1 MFRFFENLVDPFQ
14 TYSYSTPSDKVW
26 PYIRS
31 VLRPFRA
38 LMVVSILFSVLS
50 ASTEIALIAYSGH
63 LLTALANTPKDAIWV
78 ELGPQLIGVA
88 ITILLFRPLI
98 SFINESLDDVAF
110 KPNMV
115 GLVRWRAHHHI
126 LKQPAGWFRGQ
137 ASGILGARAKEI
149 GISVG
154 GATYQV
160 TKTLTNVVT
169 YMIGSIWLMSQT
181 DIRLTLPLA
190 VWGVLYI
197 AHTAYIVPR
206 FRDRYEAFN
215 NALADI
221 SGHLVDTYTNIEIIK
236 LFTDQAHEDAL
247 NKEKFENVRRA
258 FIGVQKF
265 EVIIN
270 TGMLTLG
277 TILLIGLV
285 GYSIVL
291 WQAGFAEIGAV
302 AAALALSLRLHTMAE
317 WMIDSVAA
325 LFGYIGATRD
335 SLKSV
340 AQPLALK
347 DADNAPN
354 LLFKHGVIRFEK
366 VTHSY
371 GRIKGAL
378 NGLTLCIKPGEKL
391 GLVGPSGAG
400 KSTIVNLLMRHF
412 DPDAGCN
419 PDAGGDPDAGR
430 KPDAG
435 CNPDAGRKPDAGRI
449 LIDGQNIA
457 DVTQA
462 SLHSVLAAVPQEPS
476 LLNRSIAENI
486 GYGRGSLKMAEI
498 EQAARQAGAHDFI
511 MDLQDGDGNNG
522 YSAYVGERGIQL
534 SGGQRQR
541 IALARAILKDA
552 PILVL
557 DEATSALDT
566 QTEATVLKSLYT
578 LMEDRTVI
586 AIAHRLSTIA
596 QMDRIAVLDHGQII
610 ELGTHDELIS
620 LGGLYARMWS
630 LQSDG
635 FIA

>member
-1 MFRFFENLVDPFQ
+1 MFRFFEGLIDPFQ
-14 TYSYSTPSDKVW
+14 TYSYSTPSTKAW

-31 VLRPFRA
+31 VLRPFRT
-38 LMVVSILFSVLS
+38 LMLVSILFSVLS
-50 ASTEIALIAYSGH
+50 ASIEIALIAYSGH
-63 LLTALANTPKDAIWV
+63 LLTALANTPKEAIWV

-88 ITILLFRPLI
+88 IAVMLLRPLI

-126 LKQPAGWFRGQ
+126 LKQPVGWFREQ
-137 ASGILGARAKEI
+137 TTGILGARAKEI
-149 GISVG
+149 GIAVG

-160 TKTLTNVVT
+160 TKTLTNVIT

-206 FRDRYEAFN
+206 FRDRYEVFN

-221 SGHLVDTYTNIEIIK
+221 SGHLVDTYANIEVMK
-236 LFTDQAHEDAL
+236 LFTDQAHEDEL
-247 NKEKFENVRRA
+247 NKQKFENVRRA

-277 TILLIGLV
+277 TVLMIGLV
-285 GYSIVL
+285 GYAIVL

-340 AQPLALK
+340 AQPLAHR
-347 DADNAPN
+347 DSDNAPK
-354 LLFKHGVIRFEK
+354 LYFKHGVIRFEK

-371 GRIKGAL
+371 GRTKGAL

-400 KSTIVNLLMRHF
+400 KSTLVNLLMRHF
-412 DPDAGCN
+412 D
-419 PDAGGDPDAGR
+419 
-430 KPDAG
+430 
-435 CNPDAGRKPDAGRI
+435 PDAGRI

-457 DVTQA
+457 EVTQA
-462 SLHSVLAAVPQEPS
+462 SLLSHLAAVPQEPS

-486 GYGRGSLKMAEI
+486 GYGRGSLEMAEI

-511 MDLQDGDGNNG
+511 MDLQDGDGNK
-522 YSAYVGERGIQL
+522 AYAAHVGERGIQL

-541 IALARAILKDA
+541 IALARAILKNA

-566 QTEATVLKSLYT
+566 ETESLVLKSLYE

-596 QMDRIAVLDHGQII
+596 RMDLIAVLDQGKII
-610 ELGTHDELIS
+610 ELGTHDDLITQ
-620 LGGLYARMWS
+620 GGLYARMWE

-635 FIA
+635 FIAQA